1 MVHPEYHERQ
11 LLTGAL
17 EREYRNALR
26 MMRSFPAERADD
38 VPADCSRS
46 GRDLAWGFVERE
58 RLLHYVVR
66 GRMGMLGETAPAD
79 LSAIL
84 LFYEAAHRETSEALI
99 VLTAR
104 QWEEVIRGPAGIG
117 VWERGR
123 RSELLWMAWKDLVHH
138 GAHFAV
144 HLRLAR
150 QKDAGEIVRRIDD
163 EGRAVGLPRPAFW
176 GATI

>member
-1 MVHPEYHERQ
+1 MVHAEYHERQ

-26 MMRSFPAERADD
+26 MMRSFPAGHADD

-58 RLLHYVVR
+58 RLLHYVVK
-66 GRMGMLGETAPAD
+66 GRMGTLGETAPAD
-79 LSAIL
+79 LSTIL

-99 VLTAR
+99 ALTAR

-123 RSELLWMAWKDLVHH
+123 RSELLWMAWKDLVHQ

-150 QKDAGEIVRRIDD
+150 QEDAAEIARPAGD
-163 EGRAVGLPRPAFW
+163 EGLATGFPPPVFS
-176 GATI
+176 GATM